1 MPIVVRKTT
10 KQLSF
15 KEGKPRVHTV
25 QVVRY
30 PNITSEQL
38 VDEIVQ
44 TQGITKAQALSV
56 IEAYINRMVHY
67 MEIGHGV
74 KMGNFGIFKP
84 TINSKSTDD
93 ATKVNAGL
101 IQKKRILFYPGKD
114 FRRMLSD
121 MQIVTEGAEDEEE
134 TVEPVVVPDDSGTAS
149 SGNGGSSSGTSST
162 DNGGNT
168 GGNSGGNGG
177 GGGTGDGTDE
187 S

>member
-15 KEGKPRVHTV
+15 KEGKPKVHTV
-25 QVVRY
+25 QVVRF

-44 TQGITKAQALSV
+44 TQGVTKTQALSV

-121 MQIVTEGAEDEEE
+121 IQIVTEGAEDEENVGE
-134 TVEPVVVPDDSGTAS
+134 AVAANGDSGTAS
-149 SGNGGSSSGTSST
+149 SGNGGSSSGTSTT

-168 GGNSGGNGG
+168 GGNSDGNGG
-177 GGGTGDGTDE
+177 GGTDDGTDE

>member
-44 TQGITKAQALSV
+44 TQGITKTQALSV

-93 ATKVNAGL
+93 ASKVNAGL

-121 MQIVTEGAEDEEE
+121 MQIVTEGAEDEEASG
-134 TVEPVVVPDDSGTAS
+134 PVVADGDSGTAS
-149 SGNGGSSSGTSST
+149 SGNGGSSSGTSTPAEGGGTEGNNS
-162 DNGGNT
+162 DGGNT
-168 GGNSGGNGG
+168 GGNNGG
-177 GGGTGDGTDE
+177 FDSGE
-187 S
+187 